1 MAPVFLKTSPPR
13 QQSLDEDRRKGH
25 GDRQLPKIKYFI
37 KSHPIP
43 TLVGKDS
50 IN

>member
-25 GDRQLPKIKYFI
+25 GDRQLPSRSSRIRRIIDDLFFA
-37 KSHPIP
+37 
-43 TLVGKDS
+43 L
-50 IN
+50 